1 MSTRTAAL
9 ARWIPLVYFDERP
22 PIPGGFVLQ
31 LAHKLTPSD
40 ITDGLCQS
48 VVLHHMLDLK
58 TLDADRLVLT
68 NDASRKLVLIVTASI
83 SNARMHARDLVP
95 GFGTVLGPLFLL
107 GQATLGTRQLLFIL
121 VEELGIANGLPRR
134 EDHHGLQ
141 AQVQSHLLVHLRQGL
156 DVLFHQDGD
165 KVAVGRVF
173 GDGHGPGLRAWWQWA
188 APVDSEGRLHLGKRE
203 VLAIP
208 LESRCS
214 IGCGLLSLL
223 FLEGG
228 ILGASCKE
236 IAKGA
241 IQMTQG
247 LLERHAG
254 DLIQPRGLLFEE
266 S

>member
-1 MSTRTAAL
+1 MSTSKAAL
-9 ARWIPLVYFDERP
+9 GRWIPLVNFDQGT

-31 LAHKLTPSD
+31 LSHKLTPSD
-40 ITDGLCQS
+40 ITDGLCQR
-48 VVLHHMLDLK
+48 VVLHHILDLK
-58 TLDADRLVLT
+58 TLDAYRLVLT
-68 NDASRKLVLIVTASI
+68 NDASRELVLIVTASI
-83 SNARMHARDLVP
+83 SNARMHACDLVP

-121 VEELGIANGLPRR
+121 VEELGIANGLTRR

-141 AQVQSHLLVHLRQGL
+141 AQVQPHLLVHLRQGL
-156 DVLFHQDGD
+156 DVLYHQDGD

-173 GDGHGPGLRAWWQWA
+173 GDGHGTGLTAWWQGA
-188 APVDSEGRLHLGKRE
+188 APVDIEGRLHLGKRE

-214 IGCGLLSLL
+214 IGCCLLSLL

-254 DLIQPRGLLFEE
+254 YLIQPRGLLFEE
-266 S
+266 G

>member
-1 MSTRTAAL
+1 MTCSQLRITLRFS
-9 ARWIPLVYFDERP
+9 ARLLKISLRIPWV
-22 PIPGGFVLQ
+22 
-31 LAHKLTPSD
+31 
-40 ITDGLCQS
+40 
-48 VVLHHMLDLK
+48 
-58 TLDADRLVLT
+58 
-68 NDASRKLVLIVTASI
+68 
-83 SNARMHARDLVP
+83 
-95 GFGTVLGPLFLL
+95 FLL

-121 VEELGIANGLPRR
+121 VEELGIANSLTRR

-141 AQVQSHLLVHLRQGL
+141 AQVQPHLLVHIRQGL

-173 GDGHGPGLRAWWQWA
+173 GDGHCTGLTAWWQGA
-188 APVDSEGRLHLGKRE
+188 APVDIEGRLHLGKRE

-241 IQMTQG
+241 IQMTKACWRG
-247 LLERHAG
+247 TLETSFNQEVCFLRRVNCA
-254 DLIQPRGLLFEE
+254 EV

>member
-1 MSTRTAAL
+1 MSTRKAAL
-9 ARWIPLVYFDERP
+9 ARWIPLVNFDQRP

-31 LAHKLTPSD
+31 LSHKLTPSD

-48 VVLHHMLDLK
+48 VVLHHILDLK

-68 NDASRKLVLIVTASI
+68 NDASRELVLIVTASI
-83 SNARMHARDLVP
+83 SNARMQARDLVP

-134 EDHHGLQ
+134 
-141 AQVQSHLLVHLRQGL
+141 
-156 DVLFHQDGD
+156 LFHQDRD
-165 KVAVGRVF
+165 KVAVGCVF
-173 GDGHGPGLRAWWQWA
+173 GDGHGPGLRAWWQWT
-188 APVDSEGRLHLGKRE
+188 APVDIEGRLHLGKRE

-228 ILGASCKE
+228 ILGASFKE